1 MLDLDLDK
9 EILSIPREFR
19 GDQNLI
25 YSRVVVVPIVDTD
38 SVGISSDINN
48 KIILIT
54 IKKKTYR
61 AKEFKQKL
69 IKQDYRVEVYP
80 NEEGIYRTSL
90 ASYYQ

>member
-1 MLDLDLDK
+1 MLALELDK
-9 EILSIPREFR
+9 KILSIPRDYR

-25 YSRVVVVPIVDTD
+25 YSRLVVVPLVDTADVSISD
-38 SVGISSDINN
+38 SVNH

-69 IKQDYRVEVYP
+69 TKQAYRVEVHP
-80 NEEGIYRTSL
+80 NEEGIYVTNI
-90 ASYYQ
+90 APFYY